1 MIFVFKHKTAYEMR
15 ISDWSPDVCS
25 SYLLTREAGG
35 WLITAHDRTFRARAL
50 VYAAGPFVLDL
61 LHDAHQPPERR
72 SEARRVGNESV
83 SSCRS
88 RWSPNHYTTTH
99 ALYKAGTTQY
109 AKVHSI
115 SRFHII
121 C

>member
-50 VYAAGPFVLDL
+50 VNAAGPFVLDL
-61 LHDAHQPPERR
+61 LHDAHQPTERR
-72 SEARRVGNESV
+72 MRFVRGSHIVVPKLFDHGFAYFFQQIGRE
-83 SSCRS
+83 SCRE
-88 RWSPNHYTTTH
+88 RVC
-99 ALYKAGTTQY
+99 QY
-109 AKVHSI
+109 V
-115 SRFHII
+115 
-121 C
+121 